1 MPMRVDVVE
10 RQSGSPVGLELRG
23 DFPAHLPL
31 QGRVQR
37 NFRTVKREVVAEVSV
52 TVDETRNVGTI
63 SHRIAVDENN
73 VKPDAQARQ
82 RSRARDRV
90 GRRGR
95 ADHEARSAENA
106 APVRCLDG
114 GVDWLAE
121 PEIVRR
127 DDQPVQCAISRRSR
141 RNEKNSTPSRNR
153 RTIIS
158 GLRTISDIIDAIL
171 GARK

>member
-1 MPMRVDVVE
+1 MELEMPMRVDVVE

-37 NFRTVKREVVAEVSV
+37 NFRAVKREVVAEVSV
-52 TVDETRNVGTI
+52 TVDETRNVGAI
-63 SHRIAVDENN
+63 SHRITVDEND
-73 VKPDAQARQ
+73 VKPDA
-82 RSRARDRV
+82 
-90 GRRGR
+90 
-95 ADHEARSAENA
+95 HHKARSAENA
-106 APVRCLDG
+106 APVRRLDG
-114 GVDWLAE
+114 DVDWLAE

-158 GLRTISDIIDAIL
+158 GLRTISDMIDAIL